1 MKDIILNLVNSEA
14 FITGVAF
21 IICYLGKLIASKKPS
36 WEILIQKYRGHVIRA
51 IKLAEAEIPDDTTNK
66 GMKRLD
72 CALQYAI
79 RAIEVAENRPMT
91 DKEKTVL
98 NSAISEVHNDVK

>member
-1 MKDIILNLVNSEA
+1 MKDIILSLVNSDS
-14 FITGVAF
+14 FLLVVAWG
-21 IICYLGKLIASKKPS
+21 IREVLGLIKGKKPS
-36 WEILIQKYRGHVIRA
+36 WEVLIQKYKGHVIRA

-66 GMKRLD
+66 GMRRLD